1 MEVGTTLGVE
11 GRQRKSKK
19 MLLKEV
25 IFSLLSVLTFLYM
38 AITYWLGPYFAWEKE
53 RWKLA

>member
-11 GRQRKSKK
+11 GGQRRCKK
-19 MLLKEV
+19 ILLEEV
-25 IFSLLSVLTFLYM
+25 ISSLLSAMTFLYT
-38 AITYWLGPYFAWEKE
+38 AVTYWLGPYFVWEKE

>member
-1 MEVGTTLGVE
+1 MEVGTTLGME
-11 GRQRKSKK
+11 GGQRKSKK

-38 AITYWLGPYFAWEKE
+38 AITYWLGPYFVWEKE

>member
-11 GRQRKSKK
+11 GGQRKSKK
-19 MLLKEV
+19 MLVKEV